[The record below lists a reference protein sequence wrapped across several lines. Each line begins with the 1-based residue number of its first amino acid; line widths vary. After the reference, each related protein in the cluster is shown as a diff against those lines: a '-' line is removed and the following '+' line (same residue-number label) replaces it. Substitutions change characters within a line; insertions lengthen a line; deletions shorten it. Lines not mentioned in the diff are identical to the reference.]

1 MPEGLPSVDIGQMH
15 FDEGNSY
22 PGEGVANRH
31 AGVGVRGRI
40 EDDEIHF
47 LAPCVL
53 YSIDQFSFMVG
64 LEALCGHAAALGGL
78 YEAPI
83 DVPKRLRAIDFGF
96 TLSEKIEVRPMQKP
110 N

>member
-1 MPEGLPSVDIGQMH
+1 MPEGLPGVNIGQMYL
-15 FDEGNSY
+15 DERNSY
-22 PGEGVANRH
+22 PGEGVADRH
-31 AGVGVRGRI
+31 AGVGIRGRI
-40 EDDEIHF
+40 EYDEIHF
-47 LAPCVL
+47 LASCLL
-53 YSIDQFSFMVG
+53 YSIDQFSFMVT